1 MPHTGIARR
10 TDLNLRSEYPDLR
23 TTIYKLSEDRFEI
36 LCDGIDGDFLE
47 FSKHFDNAIK
57 SFTAPVVV
65 TQIRPSAFLEIIPPI
80 SDKEISKG
88 FEGMSMSIVIFRNIL
103 IAKFPKINFTR
114 IEQEFP
120 KIIIYTANYV
130 EDIPDGKVYHFTSLA
145 DKQLLEFFLAGLKM
159 PLPFEIKDEDVTDL
173 PDLKIYHSD
182 NPVQI
187 IEATKIGSR
196 YAYDFSRRDEAL
208 WFDRIDNI
216 FEGTFT
222 KKDLYFYNDKE
233 YSCYVDYSS
242 FKNIDLRNH
251 LLLFQTVYLT
261 LPYDKHIE
269 GWLKESNI
277 RKVEFLDLIAC
288 GRVKLVLTQ
297 PEFRYDHTFLP
308 EAYAANPNGVISRR
322 AISALHQ
329 IDLVEMSDNYILND
343 PNILRELMPFC
354 EAAAKISNTKASY
367 FFDMLVWPIKARR
380 KSFDYLLNGG
390 AFQTGAYGVNNTVE
404 KRISEA
410 VGKDLSF
417 EFIVNSPAI
426 HLANSLNATYFPFQS
441 EGGYTDQYF
450 ANVMGDQLNFYKT
463 ATLQNMTSFIES
475 RNEISSGVVSINPI
489 DIIHVNDYISI
500 TELEATLAKGQF
512 FPGNKNLLESLA
524 SLTESD
530 RQAKIRY
537 YNDEV
542 VRNLNSKKISPT
554 AIELGV
560 NTAIDVAGYASG
572 MPFLGLAYTA
582 LKFGGKGLAKA
593 TNISEKL
600 QQAFN
605 DNPDKAN
612 IHYLTKINRVA
623 KLKEV

>member
-23 TTIYKLSEDRFEI
+23 TTIYKISEDRFEI
-36 LCDGIDGDFLE
+36 LCDGVNGDFLE
-47 FSKHFDNAIK
+47 FSEHFDNAIK

-65 TQIRPSAFLEIIPPI
+65 TQIRPSAFLDIIPPI

-88 FEGMSMSIVIFRNIL
+88 FEGMSMSIVMFRNIL

-130 EDIPDGKVYHFTSLA
+130 EDIPDGKVYHYTSLA

-216 FEGTFT
+216 FEGNFT
-222 KKDLYFYNDKE
+222 KKDLYFYDDKE

-277 RKVEFLDLIAC
+277 KKVEFLDLIAC

-308 EAYAANPNGVISRR
+308 EAYAANPNGVILRR

-367 FFDMLVWPIKARR
+367 FYDMLVWPIKARR
-380 KSFDYLLNGG
+380 QSFN
-390 AFQTGAYGVNNTVE
+390 
-404 KRISEA
+404 
-410 VGKDLSF
+410 
-417 EFIVNSPAI
+417 
-426 HLANSLNATYFPFQS
+426 
-441 EGGYTDQYF
+441 
-450 ANVMGDQLNFYKT
+450 
-463 ATLQNMTSFIES
+463 
-475 RNEISSGVVSINPI
+475 
-489 DIIHVNDYISI
+489 
-500 TELEATLAKGQF
+500 
-512 FPGNKNLLESLA
+512 
-524 SLTESD
+524 
-530 RQAKIRY
+530 
-537 YNDEV
+537 
-542 VRNLNSKKISPT
+542 
-554 AIELGV
+554 
-560 NTAIDVAGYASG
+560 
-572 MPFLGLAYTA
+572 
-582 LKFGGKGLAKA
+582 
-593 TNISEKL
+593 
-600 QQAFN
+600 
-605 DNPDKAN
+605 
-612 IHYLTKINRVA
+612 
-623 KLKEV
+623 